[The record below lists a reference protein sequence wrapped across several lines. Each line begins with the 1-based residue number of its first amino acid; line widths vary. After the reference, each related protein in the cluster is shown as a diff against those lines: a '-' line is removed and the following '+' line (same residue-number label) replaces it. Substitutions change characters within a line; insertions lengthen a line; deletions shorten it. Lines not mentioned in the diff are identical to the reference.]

1 MVIGSP
7 NRRPRSGLWFAAFTI
22 ASLLMLLASGTEPA
36 LKLQQASARALDPVR
51 AAVAGI
57 GEGVAGLFGAIGE
70 IDRLRT
76 ENDQL
81 RGQLSGAQERI
92 SELSEAAAENA
103 ELRQLLNLTKSL
115 DMVLLPVRIISH
127 DPSNFTWEVGIDAGT
142 GDGVRVGMP
151 VLGSAE
157 GAGALAGTVVSTGS
171 DTAQVRF
178 IIDTRSSVVALDQSS
193 RALGD
198 VKGQLGG
205 QLVFVD
211 VPVTEKLTPGDN
223 IVTAGLTIGPTLRSP
238 YPKGLL
244 IGTVQAVQADAQA
257 LTQTGFVR
265 PALDFVHLDRL
276 LVVTSSTQG

>member
-1 MVIGSP
+1 MIGSP
-7 NRRPRSGLWFAAFTI
+7 NRRQRAGLWFAGFTI
-22 ASLLMLLASGTEPA
+22 ASLLMLLASSTEPA
-36 LKLQQASARALDPVR
+36 MVLQQASARALDPVR

-81 RGQLSGAQERI
+81 RRQLSGAEERI
-92 SELSEAAAENA
+92 SELREAAAENA
-103 ELRQLLNLTKSL
+103 ELRQLLNLTKTL
-115 DMVLLPVRIISH
+115 DMKLLPVRIISR

-142 GDGVRVGMP
+142 SDGVRVGMP

-157 GAGALAGTVVSTGS
+157 GAGALAGTVVSTLPN
-171 DTAQVRF
+171 TAQVRF
-178 IIDTRSSVVALDQSS
+178 IIDTRSSVVALDQTS
-193 RALGD
+193 RALGE
-198 VKGQLGG
+198 VQGQLGG

-211 VPVTEKLTPGDN
+211 VPVTEKLATGDS

>member
-1 MVIGSP
+1 VIGSP
-7 NRRPRSGLWFAAFTI
+7 NRRQHTGLWFAGFTI
-22 ASLLMLLASGTEPA
+22 ASLLMLLASSTEPA
-36 LKLQQASARALDPVR
+36 MVLQQASARALDPVR

-81 RGQLSGAQERI
+81 RRQLSGAEERI
-92 SELSEAAAENA
+92 SELREAAAENA
-103 ELRQLLNLTKSL
+103 ELRQLLNLTKTL
-115 DMVLLPVRIISH
+115 DMKLLPVRIISR

-142 GDGVRVGMP
+142 SDGVRVGMP

-157 GAGALAGTVVSTGS
+157 GAGALAGTVVSTLPN
-171 DTAQVRF
+171 TAQVRF
-178 IIDTRSSVVALDQSS
+178 IIDTRSSVVALDHTS
-193 RALGD
+193 RALGE
-198 VKGQLGG
+198 VQGQLGG

-211 VPVTEKLTPGDN
+211 VPVTEKLATGDS

>member
-1 MVIGSP
+1 VVIGSP

-57 GEGVAGLFGAIGE
+57 GEGVTGLFGAIGE

-115 DMVLLPVRIISH
+115 DMTLLPVRIISH

>member
-1 MVIGSP
+1 LVIGSP

-36 LKLQQASARALDPVR
+36 LVLQQASARALDPVR

-81 RGQLSGAQERI
+81 RRQLSGAEERI
-92 SELSEAAAENA
+92 SELREAAVENA
-103 ELRQLLNLTKSL
+103 DLRQLLNLTKSL
-115 DMVLLPVRIISH
+115 DMTLLPVRIISR
-127 DPSNFTWEVGIDAGT
+127 DPSNFSWEVGIDAGT
-142 GDGVRVGMP
+142 NDGVRVGMP

-157 GAGALAGTVVSTGS
+157 GAGALAGTVVFAGS

-198 VKGQLGG
+198 VQGQLGG

-211 VPVTEKLTPGDN
+211 VPVTEKLAPGDS

-244 IGTVQAVQADAQA
+244 IGTVQAVQPDAQA